1 MIKNKQSASLI
12 VKAKP
17 FHIDLVEDLG
27 ATRILDYF
35 QKQDIITERKSIAD
49 ELEIIYYVLNLYH
62 QYLPKDTASSVDAL
76 KQLAK
81 ELRENGK

>member
-35 QKQDIITERKSIAD
+35 QKQDIIAERNSIAD
-49 ELEIIYYVLNLYH
+49 ELERISYDIQNGTIDSFPQV
-62 QYLPKDTASSVDAL
+62 QGAL
-76 KQLAK
+76 FKVK
-81 ELRENGK
+81 RELRENGK